1 MSTWLSPIRCL
12 TYILCLY
19 MGAVYILFCFFLCF
33 LYFFYFVFFLVYIW
47 PEPEQG
53 SPSGKAPLH
62 PNVQPLGKPFPEA
75 LSSRHLIPFF
85 VSLDD
90 KLLFYHLV
98 QRGALV
104 MMAALGSAQAIMRSK
119 GLHFKGITKGFSSSS
134 SGRCLLVEPS
144 AWRFSWSRPSWSP
157 WRVPSPFWESSLF
170 SEAAR
175 PLPRLGVGV
184 LSEMNDKTVFNDDDD
199 HSGCC
204 VFVAVM
210 CYNSVTVNVCVAGT
224 HTYARTHHVWSTTHF
239 MHVFLSGCVKVWRV

>member
-1 MSTWLSPIRCL
+1 MSHRWVLGWLPSDVCRTYFVCTWVPYTFYS
-12 TYILCLY
+12 
-19 MGAVYILFCFFLCF
+19 AFFLCF

-47 PEPEQG
+47 PKPEQG

-75 LSSRHLIPFF
+75 LSSHHLIPFF

-104 MMAALGSAQAIMRSK
+104 MMAALGSAQAIMRSQ

-134 SGRCLLVEPS
+134 SSGRWLLVEPS

-157 WRVPSPFWESSLF
+157 WCVPSPFWESSLF

-199 HSGCC
+199 HSGC
-204 VFVAVM
+204 
-210 CYNSVTVNVCVAGT
+210 
-224 HTYARTHHVWSTTHF
+224 
-239 MHVFLSGCVKVWRV
+239 